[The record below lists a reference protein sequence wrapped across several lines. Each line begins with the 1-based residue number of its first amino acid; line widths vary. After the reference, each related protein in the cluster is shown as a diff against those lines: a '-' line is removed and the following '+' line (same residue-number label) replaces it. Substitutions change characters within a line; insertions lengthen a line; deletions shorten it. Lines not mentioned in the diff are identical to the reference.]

1 MKKPQVLAVAGNSPP
16 RNPPGSGGYD
26 AKWWAAVDS
35 NHSMSRGDTLVSCL
49 PIGTL
54 LPNQSGNP
62 DSAEQLGVAI
72 VRPAPFHDQTV
83 P

>member
-1 MKKPQVLAVAGNSPP
+1 VLDLP
-16 RNPPGSGGYD
+16 RYQFDLILVGRGGLEPL
-26 AKWWAAVDS
+26 
-35 NHSMSRGDTLVSCL
+35 NEPGDTLVSCL

-62 DSAEQLGVAI
+62 DSAEQLGIAI
-72 VRPAPFHDQTV
+72 VRPDPFHDQTV